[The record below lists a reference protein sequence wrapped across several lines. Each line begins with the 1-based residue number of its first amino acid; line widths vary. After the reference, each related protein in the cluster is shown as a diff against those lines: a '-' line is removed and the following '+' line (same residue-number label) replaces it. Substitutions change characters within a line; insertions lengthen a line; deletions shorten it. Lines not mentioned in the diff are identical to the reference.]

1 MAEVVVTTSNS
12 PSVRGGHVSRSSSA
26 VGSVPRVLVFMEARE
41 FGGPAKNLVA
51 TSKLL
56 AGAVDFR
63 VVTFIRGQASSTEFT
78 QQLNEHGVDCAV
90 VRERFRYDPRGLS
103 SVRQIVKSYR
113 PDIVQI
119 HNGKSRLYLYIL
131 RRMGL
136 LRKLPTID
144 CYHGET
150 WTDTKQL
157 AYNKLDRW
165 LFRRA
170 RNVIVVSQ
178 RQVRLLEEFGV
189 PQDRI
194 TVIYNGIRLHDFSPR
209 VPDTQLNIITV
220 GRLSREKGHNDLLA
234 AIRILH
240 ERGVSG
246 FKLTVVGDGP
256 EIESLKS
263 RVTQYD
269 IGDIVEF
276 TGYQPDPTPYYET
289 ADLFV
294 LPSLTEGI
302 PNVLLEAAI
311 HYVPIVSTSV
321 GGVPEMFDQGREAV
335 LVPPAQ
341 ADALADGMGRCL
353 NDAPFRHE
361 LAMAARARVESQFT
375 DDHRAQHY
383 LDYYNRLISRST

>member
-1 MAEVVVTTSNS
+1 MTTSNS
-12 PSVRGGHVSRSSSA
+12 PAVRGGQVPRSATA
-26 VGSVPRVLVFMEARE
+26 VGSTPRVLIFMEARE

-63 VVTFIRGQASSTEFT
+63 VVTFIRGDAPSTEFT
-78 QQLNEHGVDCAV
+78 QQLHKHGLDCEV

-103 SVRQIVKSYR
+103 TIRQIVKSYR
-113 PDIVQI
+113 PDVVQI
-119 HNGKSRLYLYIL
+119 HNGKSRLYLYML

-136 LRKLPTID
+136 LRKLATID

-189 PQDRI
+189 PKDRI
-194 TVIYNGIRLHDFSPR
+194 TVIYNGIRLRDSSPR
-209 VPDTQLNIITV
+209 TPDAQLNIITV

-234 AIRILH
+234 AVRILH
-240 ERGVSG
+240 ERGGSA

-256 EIESLKS
+256 EIESLKN

-269 IGDIVEF
+269 MDDIVEF

-321 GGVPEMFDQGREAV
+321 GGVPEMFDQGTEAV

-341 ADALADGMGRCL
+341 ADALADAMGRCL
-353 NDAPFRHE
+353 NDAAFRHE
-361 LAMAARARVESQFT
+361 LAMGARAKVERQFT
-375 DDHRAQHY
+375 DDHRAQQY
-383 LDYYNRLISRST
+383 LAYYNALIASPAGLV